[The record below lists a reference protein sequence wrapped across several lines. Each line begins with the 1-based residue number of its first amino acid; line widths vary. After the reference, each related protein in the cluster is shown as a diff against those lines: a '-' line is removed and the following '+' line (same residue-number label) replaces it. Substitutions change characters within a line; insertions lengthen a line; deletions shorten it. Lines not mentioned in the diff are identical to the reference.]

1 MDFFNLDNTRKL
13 TVSPSPHIRS
23 TASTSGIMLHVLI
36 ALCPA
41 LGFAVWVFG
50 LRALLLTAVC
60 AVSAVCWELLCC
72 KLRRRE
78 STVHD
83 LSAAVTGVILAFN
96 LPVTLP
102 LWEAVIGTF
111 IAIVIVKQMFGGLG
125 QNFANPAIVGR
136 IVLMLSFTADMT
148 NWVLPFERGEDA
160 VSGAT
165 PLVSRTA
172 SYADLFFG
180 SVGGC
185 LGEVSALALLIG
197 FVYLLVMR
205 VITPHNTIA
214 FVGTVFVFAF
224 LAGKDPL
231 FEILAG
237 GVMLGAVFMATDYV
251 TSPQT
256 AWGKVIFG
264 IGCGVITCVIRFY
277 ANYAEGVS
285 FSILI
290 MNILTPYI
298 DRFTETKPLGAKTK
312 EDTNANAKEGQ
323 Q

>member
-1 MDFFNLDNTRKL
+1 MDFFDIDNTFKL
-13 TVSPSPHIRS
+13 TVSPSPHIKSPVTTQR
-23 TASTSGIMLHVLI
+23 IMLHVLI

-50 LRALLLTAVC
+50 LRALVLTLIC
-60 AVSAVCWELLCC
+60 AVSAVGWEHLCC
-72 KLRRRE
+72 KLRDRR
-78 STVHD
+78 STVGD

-96 LPVTLP
+96 LPATLP

-111 IAIVIVKQMFGGLG
+111 IAIVIAKQMFGGLG

-148 NWVLPFERGEDA
+148 RWVLPFERGADA

-180 SVGGC
+180 RVGGC

-197 FVYLLVMR
+197 FVYLLIMR
-205 VITPHNTIA
+205 VITPHNTLA

-224 LAGKDPL
+224 LAGKDPV

-256 AWGKVIFG
+256 AWGKIIFG
-264 IGCGVITCVIRFY
+264 VGCGIITCVIRFC

-298 DRFTETKPLGAKTK
+298 DRLTETRPLGGK
-312 EDTNANAKEGQ
+312 AKEAKS
-323 Q
+323 

>member
-1 MDFFNLDNTRKL
+1 M
-13 TVSPSPHIRS
+13 
-23 TASTSGIMLHVLI
+23 
-36 ALCPA
+36 
-41 LGFAVWVFG
+41 
-50 LRALLLTAVC
+50 
-60 AVSAVCWELLCC
+60 
-72 KLRRRE
+72 
-78 STVHD
+78 
-83 LSAAVTGVILAFN
+83 
-96 LPVTLP
+96 
-102 LWEAVIGTF
+102 
-111 IAIVIVKQMFGGLG
+111 
-125 QNFANPAIVGR
+125 
-136 IVLMLSFTADMT
+136 
-148 NWVLPFERGEDA
+148 
-160 VSGAT
+160 SGAT

-312 EDTNANAKEGQ
+312 KDTNANAKEGQ

>member
-36 ALCPA
+36 ALMPA
-41 LGFAVWVFG
+41 LAVAVWVFG
-50 LRALLLTAVC
+50 LRALLLTGVC
-60 AVSAVCWELLCC
+60 AGSAVGWEHICC

-78 STVHD
+78 STVYD

-96 LPVTLP
+96 LPASLP

-148 NWVLPFERGEDA
+148 RWVLPFERGADA

-172 SYADLFFG
+172 SYTDLFLG
-180 SVGGC
+180 RVGGC
-185 LGEVSALALLIG
+185 LGEVSAAALLVG
-197 FVYLLVMR
+197 FVYLLVTR
-205 VITPHNTIA
+205 VITPHNTLA
-214 FVGTVFVFAF
+214 FVVTVFVFAF

-256 AWGKVIFG
+256 AWGKIIFG
-264 IGCGVITCVIRFY
+264 CGCGIITCVIRFY

-298 DRFTETKPLGAKTK
+298 DRFTETKPLGAK
-312 EDTNANAKEGQ
+312 AKEGQ
-323 Q
+323 S

>member
-1 MDFFNLDNTRKL
+1 MDFFNLDNARKL
-13 TVSPSPHIRS
+13 TVAPSPHIRS
-23 TASTSGIMLHVLI
+23 AVTTQTIMLHVLI

-41 LGFAVWVFG
+41 LGVAVWVFG
-50 LRALLLTAVC
+50 VRALVLTLVC
-60 AVSAVCWELLCC
+60 AGSAVLWEHLCC
-72 KLRRRE
+72 LLRKRE
-78 STVHD
+78 TTVRD

-96 LPVTLP
+96 LPAALP

-148 NWVLPFERGEDA
+148 RWVLPFERGTDA
-160 VSGAT
+160 VTGAT

-172 SYADLFFG
+172 SYTDLFIG
-180 SVGGC
+180 RVGGC
-185 LGEVSALALLIG
+185 LGEVSAAALLTG
-197 FVYLLVMR
+197 FVYLLIMR
-205 VITPHNTIA
+205 VITPHNTLA
-214 FVGTVFVFAF
+214 FVGTVFVFSF
-224 LAGKDPL
+224 FAGKDPV

-237 GVMLGAVFMATDYV
+237 GAMLGAVFMATDYV

-256 AWGKVIFG
+256 PLGKVIFG
-264 IGCGVITCVIRFY
+264 CGCGIITCVIRFY

-298 DRFTETKPLGAKTK
+298 ERFTETKPFGAKK
-312 EDTNANAKEGQ
+312 PEKAAKEAQ
-323 Q
+323 S

>member
-1 MDFFNLDNTRKL
+1 MDFFDLENTRKL

-23 TASTSGIMLHVLI
+23 TASTSRIMLHVLI
-36 ALCPA
+36 ALMPA

-50 LRALLLTAVC
+50 VRALMLTLVC
-60 AVSAVCWELLCC
+60 VISSVAWEQLCC
-72 KLRRRE
+72 MLRKRE
-78 STVHD
+78 STVGD

-96 LPVTLP
+96 LPSSLP
-102 LWEAVIGTF
+102 MWEAVIGTF
-111 IAIVIVKQMFGGLG
+111 TAIVIVKQMFGGLG

-148 NWVLPFERGEDA
+148 HWVLPFERGADA

-172 SYADLFFG
+172 SYTDLFFG

-205 VITPHNTIA
+205 VITPHNTLA

-224 LAGKDPL
+224 LAGKDPV
-231 FEILAG
+231 FEILSG

-256 AWGKVIFG
+256 AWGKLIFG
-264 IGCGVITCVIRFY
+264 AGCGLITCVIRFY

-298 DRFTETKPLGAKTK
+298 NRFTETKPLGAKPK
-312 EDTNANAKEGQ
+312 AKEGQ

>member
-1 MDFFNLDNTRKL
+1 MDFFDLENPRKL

-23 TASTSGIMLHVLI
+23 AASTSRIMLHVLI
-36 ALCPA
+36 ALAPA

-50 LRALLLTAVC
+50 IRALLLTAVC
-60 AVSAVCWELLCC
+60 AGSAVGWEYLCC
-72 KLRRRE
+72 RLRRRE
-78 STVHD
+78 STVGD

-111 IAIVIVKQMFGGLG
+111 TAVVIVKQMFGGLG

-148 NWVLPFERGEDA
+148 RWVLPFERGVDA
-160 VSGAT
+160 VTAAT

-172 SYADLFFG
+172 SYADLFLG
-180 SVGGC
+180 RVGGC

-197 FVYLLVMR
+197 FVYLLIMR
-205 VITPHNTIA
+205 VITPHNTLA

-224 LAGKDPL
+224 FAGKDPV

-251 TSPQT
+251 TTPQT
-256 AWGKVIFG
+256 ALGKVIFG
-264 IGCGVITCVIRFY
+264 VGCGIITCVIRFY

-298 DRFTETKPLGAKTK
+298 DRFTETKPLGAK
-312 EDTNANAKEGQ
+312 AKEGQ
-323 Q
+323 S